1 MQIEVLA
8 LCDFAQDVLGKLTVI
23 GAFDAIT
30 AREFPSTHPLL
41 CVAARIRFQVYELG
55 RHEVRVELVDASGER
70 MVPPVEGV
78 MNVNGI
84 GGGSACANMALNLA
98 NLRLEREGS
107 WKLALF
113 VDDQERASVPL
124 FIRRAGQRGPAQG

>member
-1 MQIEVLA
+1 MLA
-8 LCDFAQDVLGKLTVI
+8 LCDYAQDVLGKLTVI

-55 RHEVRVELVDASGER
+55 RRELRVELVDASGDP

-84 GGGSACANMALNLA
+84 GGGSACANMALNMA
-98 NLRLEREGS
+98 NLRLEREGA
-107 WKLALF
+107 WRLVLY
-113 VDDQERASVPL
+113 VDGQERASVPL
-124 FIRRAGQRGPAQG
+124 FVRKAGPRGPAEG

>member
-1 MQIEVLA
+1 MQVEMLA
-8 LCDFAQDVLGKLTVI
+8 LCDYAQDVLGKLTVI